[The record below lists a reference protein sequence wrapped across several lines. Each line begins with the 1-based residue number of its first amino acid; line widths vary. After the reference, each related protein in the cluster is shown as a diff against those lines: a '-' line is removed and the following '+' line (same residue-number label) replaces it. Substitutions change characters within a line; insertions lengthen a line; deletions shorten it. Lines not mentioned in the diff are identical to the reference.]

1 MCQKSK
7 CNKCENCPAL
17 NWKQKARLEDL
28 KLELDTLCEDIS
40 MYKQQDTIHID
51 QNVLSELEQR
61 LIDTHKH
68 AERIGLS
75 YTLDEL

>member
-28 KLELDTLCEDIS
+28 KLELDTLCEDIKLC
-40 MYKQQDTIHID
+40 KQQDVVD
-51 QNVLSELEQR
+51 QDVLSELEQR

-68 AERIGLS
+68 AEKVGLR

>member
-28 KLELDTLCEDIS
+28 KFELDTLCDDIKLCK
-40 MYKQQDTIHID
+40 KQDVVD
-51 QNVLSELEQR
+51 QKVLSELEQR

-68 AERIGLS
+68 AEKVGLR